1 MRKTNYESD
10 VKPILVNTKGLQD
23 LCQCGRPTAIKIANN
38 AKAVVR
44 FGKRLLFN
52 VNKIQEYIDSISGSD
67 SNIEEDE

>member
-10 VKPILVNTKGLQD
+10 LNPILVNVQGLQD
-23 LCQCGRPTAIKIANN
+23 LCQCGRPTAIEIANN

-44 FGKRLLFN
+44 FGRRVLYN

-67 SNIEEDE
+67 SNIKEDE